1 MNQTPRSL
9 NRLAM
14 LSSALVAAAIMAVF
28 AGTASAQPTEPV
40 VLRYSTSAPEKSA
53 FSAQFM
59 RLAQAVSEETGGSVR
74 LDIYYGS
81 QLANDRD
88 AVQQVAR
95 GRIDMT
101 GANITNWSAL
111 VPELQLLMLPMYF
124 RSAAEMDCTLDG
136 SLAQEVARRLQA
148 RGVRMLRWGDGSTME
163 MFGKKAYT
171 SPGDLAGLKGGAY
184 GSRLGV
190 LMWQAL
196 DARPTPV
203 STPELATALQ
213 TGLID
218 VTVTVPIYYVAL
230 GLNKIAPVM
239 TRLDLYFSSS
249 VNGHQPGQLGA
260 ADAGAARRHGAC
272 LPAHARGAELDR
284 NTRGAAA
291 RLRPACGRRRP
302 ARRRHAR
309 AARGFPQGV
318 RTRLAAGG
326 PRERTRRTVVLRCAA
341 GGAQGPVSAEPR
353 RPCRACPRREQSGA
367 D

>member
-1 MNQTPRSL
+1 MNQSLRSN
-9 NRLAM
+9 NRLAK
-14 LSSALVAAAIMAVF
+14 LSSALAVAAIMTAF
-28 AGTASAQPTEPV
+28 AGTARAQSTEPV
-40 VLRYSTSAPEKSA
+40 VLRYATSAPEKSA
-53 FSAQFM
+53 YSAQFT
-59 RLAQAVSEETGGSVR
+59 RFAQAVSEETGGSVR

-136 SLAQEVARRLQA
+136 PLAQEVARRLQA

-171 SPGDLAGLKGGAY
+171 SPGDLTGLKGGAY

-203 STPELATALQ
+203 STAELATALQ

-249 VNGHQPGQLGA
+249 VNTISQATWERLAPAQRDGITRALARVPVAQIRSETRAAQQRAFDQHVASGGQIVVATPEQRA
-260 ADAGAARRHGAC
+260 AFRKVFEPVWPQVARESGPDGPAFFEALQAARKAC
-272 LPAHARGAELDR
+272 ASP
-284 NTRGAAA
+284 
-291 RLRPACGRRRP
+291 
-302 ARRRHAR
+302 
-309 AARGFPQGV
+309 
-318 RTRLAAGG
+318 
-326 PRERTRRTVVLRCAA
+326 
-341 GGAQGPVSAEPR
+341 S
-353 RPCRACPRREQSGA
+353 
-367 D
+367 

>member
-1 MNQTPRSL
+1 MNQSLRSN
-9 NRLAM
+9 NRLAK
-14 LSSALVAAAIMAVF
+14 LSSALAVAAIMTAF
-28 AGTASAQPTEPV
+28 AGTARAQSTEPV
-40 VLRYSTSAPEKSA
+40 VLRYATSAPEKSA
-53 FSAQFM
+53 YSAQLT

-136 SLAQEVARRLQA
+136 PLAQEVARRLQA

-203 STPELATALQ
+203 STAELATALQ

-249 VNGHQPGQLGA
+249 VNTISQATWERLSPAQRDGITRALARVPVAQIRSETRAAQQRAFEQHVASGGQIVVATPEQRA
-260 ADAGAARRHGAC
+260 AFRKVFEPVWPQVARESGPDGPAFFEALQAARKAC
-272 LPAHARGAELDR
+272 ASP
-284 NTRGAAA
+284 
-291 RLRPACGRRRP
+291 
-302 ARRRHAR
+302 
-309 AARGFPQGV
+309 
-318 RTRLAAGG
+318 
-326 PRERTRRTVVLRCAA
+326 
-341 GGAQGPVSAEPR
+341 S
-353 RPCRACPRREQSGA
+353 
-367 D
+367 

>member
-1 MNQTPRSL
+1 MNQPLRSL
-9 NRLAM
+9 IRPAM
-14 LSSALVAAAIMAVF
+14 LSGALAAVATLAGF
-28 AGTASAQPTEPV
+28 AGTATAQSTEPV
-40 VLRYSTSAPEKSA
+40 VLRYATSAPEKSA
-53 FSAQFM
+53 YSAQFT
-59 RLAQAVSEETGGSVR
+59 RFAQAVSEETGGSVR

-136 SLAQEVARRLQA
+136 PLAQEVARRLQA

-203 STPELATALQ
+203 STAELATALQ

-249 VNGHQPGQLGA
+249 VNTISQATWERLTPAQRDGITRALARVQVAQIRSETRAAQQRAFEQHVASGGQIVVATPEQRA
-260 ADAGAARRHGAC
+260 AFRKVFEPVWPQVARESGPDGPAFFEALQAARKAC
-272 LPAHARGAELDR
+272 ASP
-284 NTRGAAA
+284 
-291 RLRPACGRRRP
+291 
-302 ARRRHAR
+302 
-309 AARGFPQGV
+309 
-318 RTRLAAGG
+318 
-326 PRERTRRTVVLRCAA
+326 
-341 GGAQGPVSAEPR
+341 S
-353 RPCRACPRREQSGA
+353 
-367 D
+367 

>member
-1 MNQTPRSL
+1 MKSL
-9 NRLAM
+9 PACSNRINRLAAA
-14 LSSALVAAAIMAVF
+14 LAVVTAWCAPGGVARAQSAAQAA
-28 AGTASAQPTEPV
+28 EPA
-40 VLRYSTSAPEKSA
+40 VLRLSTSAPEKSG
-53 FSAQFM
+53 FSAQFARM
-59 RLAQAVSEETGGSVR
+59 VQAVSEETGGSVR

-81 QLANDRD
+81 QLAGDRD

-136 SLAQEVARRLQA
+136 PLAQEVARRLQA

-203 STPELATALQ
+203 STAELATALQ

-239 TRLDLYFSSS
+239 SRLDLYFSSS
-249 VNGHQPGQLGA
+249 VNTISQATWERLTPAQRDGITRALARVPVAQIRSETRAAQQRAFEQHVASGGQIVVATPEQRA
-260 ADAGAARRHGAC
+260 AFRNVFEPVWPQVARESGPDGPAFFEALQAARKAC
-272 LPAHARGAELDR
+272 ASP
-284 NTRGAAA
+284 
-291 RLRPACGRRRP
+291 
-302 ARRRHAR
+302 
-309 AARGFPQGV
+309 
-318 RTRLAAGG
+318 
-326 PRERTRRTVVLRCAA
+326 
-341 GGAQGPVSAEPR
+341 S
-353 RPCRACPRREQSGA
+353 
-367 D
+367 

>member
-40 VLRYSTSAPEKSA
+40 VLRYSTSAPERSA
-53 FSAQFM
+53 YSAQFM
-59 RLAQAVSEETGGSVR
+59 RLAQAISEETGGSVR

-171 SPGDLAGLKGGAY
+171 SPADLAGLKGGAY

-203 STPELATALQ
+203 STAEVATALQ

-249 VNGHQPGQLGA
+249 VNAISQAAWERLTPPQRDGITRALARVPVAQIRSETRAAQQRAFDQHVASGGQLVVATPEQRA
-260 ADAGAARRHGAC
+260 AFRKVFEPVWPQVARESGPDGPAFFEALQAARKAC
-272 LPAHARGAELDR
+272 ASP
-284 NTRGAAA
+284 
-291 RLRPACGRRRP
+291 
-302 ARRRHAR
+302 
-309 AARGFPQGV
+309 
-318 RTRLAAGG
+318 
-326 PRERTRRTVVLRCAA
+326 
-341 GGAQGPVSAEPR
+341 S
-353 RPCRACPRREQSGA
+353 
-367 D
+367 